1 MYNVNMNESLRVFV
15 KDIKNLPTIPVI
27 AEEILNLFNND
38 MLSLE
43 KLETIVERDPAISAK
58 VLSLANSAFFG
69 FQVTTDALG
78 RAMMRIGFN
87 IVKNIAL
94 AISLMTILDDGKRSS
109 AFDYKRV
116 FNHSVS
122 VGFTASLLSKNL
134 KLKISDEPLMIGML
148 HDLGYLV
155 LSRYFPE
162 KYEEVLLVFE
172 KEKTL
177 LDAEKK
183 ALDFTHADIG
193 MWLAE
198 EWNLPDIVK
207 DVNLFHHTPS
217 IAKRNEQQVAL
228 IHIADYLTAKNII
241 SPTEIYPNYS
251 LDPYALKILGI
262 SENDLKDLEETLG
275 GIPFDDEIFK

>member
-1 MYNVNMNESLRVFV
+1 MNESLRAFV

-27 AEEILNLFNND
+27 ANEILNLFNDD

-43 KLETIVERDPAISAK
+43 KLETIVARDPAISAK
-58 VLSLANSAFFG
+58 VLSVANSAFFG
-69 FQVTTDALG
+69 LQVTTDALSS
-78 RAMMRIGFN
+78 AMMRIGFS

-94 AISLMTILDDGKRSS
+94 AISLMTILDDEKRGKT
-109 AFDYKRV
+109 FDYKRV

-122 VGFTASLLSKNL
+122 VGFTTSFLSKNL
-134 KLKISDEPLMIGML
+134 NLKITDESCMIGML

-155 LSRYFPE
+155 LNRYFPE
-162 KYEEVLLVFE
+162 KYEEVLFAFE

-183 ALDFTHADIG
+183 VLDFTHADIG

-198 EWNLPDIVK
+198 EWKLPDIIK

-217 IAKRNEQQVAL
+217 IAKRNEKEVAV
-228 IHIADYLTAKNII
+228 IHIADYLTTKNII
-241 SPTEIYPNYS
+241 SPIEKDPNYS
-251 LDPYALKILGI
+251 LDPYSIKILGI
-262 SENDLKDLEETLG
+262 SENDLKDLEESLG
-275 GIPFDDEIFK
+275 GIPFDDEIFN

>member
-1 MYNVNMNESLRVFV
+1 MNESLRAFV

-27 AEEILNLFNND
+27 AEEILKLFNDD

-43 KLETIVERDPAISAK
+43 KLESIVERDPAISAK

-78 RAMMRIGFN
+78 SAMMRIGFN
-87 IVKNIAL
+87 IVKNVAL
-94 AISLMTILDDGKRSS
+94 AVSLMTILDDGKRGN

-122 VGFTASLLSKNL
+122 VGFTASLLCKTL

-162 KYEEVLLVFE
+162 KYEEVLLAFE
-172 KEKTL
+172 KETTL

-183 ALDFTHADIG
+183 VLDFTHADIG

-198 EWNLPDIVK
+198 EWKLPDIIK

-217 IAKRNEQQVAL
+217 IAKRNENQVAV
-228 IHIADYLTAKNII
+228 IHIADYLTTKNII
-241 SPTEIYPNYS
+241 RPTEKDPNYS
-251 LDPYALKILGI
+251 LDPYSLKVLGI
-262 SENDLKDLEETLG
+262 SENDLKNLEESLG